1 MDTAEFEVLCFV
13 QEKAFWVHP
22 QIKADAIRLGLPISN
37 EGPHKDY

>member
-22 QIKADAIRLGLPISN
+22 KLKEDAIRLGLPIST
-37 EGPHKDY
+37 EAPFREY